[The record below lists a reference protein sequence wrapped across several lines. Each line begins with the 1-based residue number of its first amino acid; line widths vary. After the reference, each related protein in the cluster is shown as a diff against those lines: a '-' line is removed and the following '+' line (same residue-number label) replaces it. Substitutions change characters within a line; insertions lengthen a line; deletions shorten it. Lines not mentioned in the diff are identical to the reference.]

1 MSVRPH
7 RAWVSSLAA
16 CLAATACSN
25 GAGAPVPRGAAVTVT
40 SQQAEPYTFADG
52 APAKRQA
59 DAQCGAR
66 GVRTSIYDR
75 FVPAT
80 AAWVFVRG
88 CA

>member
-1 MSVRPH
+1 MTVRPP
-7 RAWVSSLAA
+7 RACVGGLAA
-16 CLAATACSN
+16 CLAATACGG
-25 GAGAPVPRGAAVTVT
+25 GAGTPVPGGAAVTVT
-40 SQQAEPYTFADG
+40 SQAAPFTLSDG

-59 DAQCGAR
+59 DAECGAR

-80 AAWVFVRG
+80 AAWVFVEG